1 MLLSAIAA
9 HLTPAAARKLSRRAG
24 PRPAAPEALAVA
36 PVQAFTRLEPI
47 GPLDVVAPLYYDAI
61 APAATHLEEI
71 RVEVRPGSATVS
83 LMDVPAEPV
92 TRLFEAIAPV
102 VTDVDGYH
110 AAIRSHV
117 AQAPAYGPTVQRV
130 VRYREVGAPG
140 ERQVIMQ
147 GRLSD
152 ILRAVPDAMSREI
165 WREACVM
172 GLATQGSR
180 SPIQMEVLTDLPG

>member
-24 PRPAAPEALAVA
+24 PRPAAPEVLAVA
-36 PVQAFTRLEPI
+36 PVQAYTRLEPI
-47 GPLDVVAPLYYDAI
+47 GSLESVAPMHYDAVV
-61 APAATHLEEI
+61 PAATHVEDLRI
-71 RVEVRPGSATVS
+71 EVRPGAATVS
-83 LMDVPAEPV
+83 LADVPADPA
-92 TRLFEAIAPV
+92 TRIFEAIAPV

-110 AAIRSHV
+110 AAIRSHA

-172 GLATQGSR
+172 GLAAHGAR
-180 SPIQMEVLTDLPG
+180 VPIQMEVLADLPG